1 MFIKVISTILSFV
14 LMTSFASV
22 PNIELSTAEASL
34 SYISEADATEL
45 ANQCIST
52 QLNSKETTWNTS
64 TAIHETVRFYDPLG
78 TVNAYLFRIKTEQ
91 EKDGY
96 IFVDAYSEFPHVQAF
111 GYDCNFMIDEA
122 YQKNYNEKVKTEHE
136 IVYNNDLSFLK
147 KEDNGKYKLVLADD
161 YIETKESD
169 IKAQY
174 KKEKQRIKAEKKG
187 LSIEPAKSNI
197 ARLSDA
203 DNVQPLAQVVYTDKH
218 MAGVTWNGSFNF
230 VPFVQSDF
238 TNVSHCAPT
247 AATNLVYYWSCIRP
261 GGHKPLW
268 NGRENALRPENT
280 VFSMLY
286 CGMRTDYTNGT
297 YNNAIIPGLRAFARA
312 RYDDVAG
319 SDFQT
324 NVSWSFITSHIIA
337 SIPMIVTLGGD
348 PIYKN
353 HAFLCVGYQE
363 CSDGNFLRIADGW
376 SRTISNFYY
385 FKGSI
390 SGAYCVWW

>member
-187 LSIEPAKSNI
+187 LSIKQNKANI
-197 ARLSDA
+197 ERLSDSGNA
-203 DNVQPLAQVVYTDKH
+203 QPLAQVVYTDKH

-230 VPFVQSDF
+230 VPFVTDDF
-238 TNVSHCAPT
+238 TNVNHCVPT
-247 AATNLVYYWSCIRP
+247 AATNLVYYWSRIRP
-261 GGHKPLW
+261 GAHRNLW
-268 NGRENALRPENT
+268 FGSENAINDEQA
-280 VFSMLY
+280 VFGMLY
-286 CGMRTDYTNGT
+286 CGLRTEYSGT
-297 YNNAIIPGLRAFARA
+297 VNNEIIPGLRAFARA

-324 NVSWSFITSHIIA
+324 NVSWSFITSHINA
-337 SIPMIVTLGGD
+337 SIPMIVTLGDD
-348 PIYKN
+348 PKYEY
-353 HAFLCVGYQE
+353 HAILCVGYQE
-363 CSDGNFLRIADGW
+363 CSDGNFLRMADGG

-390 SGAYCVWW
+390 NGAYCVWW